1 MKPIL
6 KLNSIRVA
14 FFQRASLT
22 DDFTEPNQTTNQII
36 MKTILLT
43 TSRRGGLARSLRA
56 NRAPRAPARSQLI
69 PKLKTILFMLCFVI
83 LTARQTFAIER
94 SWRGGNGPSGGNWS
108 NPQNW
113 FPNGVPQN
121 GDDLEFLSGQATT
134 RSEEH

>member
-1 MKPIL
+1 
-6 KLNSIRVA
+6 
-14 FFQRASLT
+14 
-22 DDFTEPNQTTNQII
+22 
-36 MKTILLT
+36 
-43 TSRRGGLARSLRA
+43 
-56 NRAPRAPARSQLI
+56 
-69 PKLKTILFMLCFVI
+69 MLCFVI

-134 RSEEH
+134 FLNNDMPGLVVTSLTFGNDD